1 MKTLALWIG
10 LTSGSLA
17 VLVLLPASA
26 SGQATGL
33 CLDETPTIVG
43 TEGNDVLAGMPGA
56 RNVIASLGGDDVVT
70 GADGVDV
77 ICGGNGNDQLNGSL
91 GNDQFDG
98 GAGDDTMAGGEGR
111 DVVFFTDAPG
121 GVTVNLIT
129 FSAVGFGTDSLT
141 GVEDAVGSLF
151 DDAFIGDG
159 AANFFDGR
167 GGNDAFSGGP
177 GRDIFDGDA
186 GNDFFDGGPGLDL
199 VTYFFAPR
207 GITANLSKKVGSGWG
222 TDRFTLVEDLGGSRF
237 RDILTGN
244 ARANGLFGLG
254 GNDRLN
260 GLSGAD
266 FLFGN
271 AGRDR
276 LDGGRGR
283 DLGNG
288 GPGIDTCINVERR
301 RKCP

>member
-1 MKTLALWIG
+1 MKTLALWIA
-10 LTSGSLA
+10 LMSGSLA

-129 FSAVGFGTDSLT
+129 FSAVGFGTDSRT
-141 GVEDAVGSLF
+141 GVEEAVWSLF

-159 AANFFDGR
+159 AATFFD
-167 GGNDAFSGGP
+167 
-177 GRDIFDGDA
+177 
-186 GNDFFDGGPGLDL
+186 
-199 VTYFFAPR
+199 
-207 GITANLSKKVGSGWG
+207 
-222 TDRFTLVEDLGGSRF
+222 
-237 RDILTGN
+237 
-244 ARANGLFGLG
+244 
-254 GNDRLN
+254 
-260 GLSGAD
+260 
-266 FLFGN
+266 
-271 AGRDR
+271 
-276 LDGGRGR
+276 
-283 DLGNG
+283 
-288 GPGIDTCINVERR
+288 
-301 RKCP
+301 